1 MIKNLSKIVINN
13 GGTIS
18 PLILPSELTHGTG
31 LCNVALFEDK
41 GNIIANI
48 RHVHYSLYHSEF
60 NQKFN
65 CKCGGKYTYKNKE
78 RHFKSPKHRGYEI
91 NLHVI
96 S

>member
-65 CKCGGKYTYKNKE
+65 CKCGGKLLK
-78 RHFKSPKHRGYEI
+78 PKKI
-91 NLHVI
+91 
-96 S
+96 